1 MTRPLVGTVKKLEFV
16 KFAEEK
22 DGMTVF
28 WHSSAHI
35 LGEAIEHL
43 YGGYLTIGPPVSS
56 GFYYD
61 CYLGDGSVSEE
72 DYKVLEKEVSSQCH
86 APLSASPL

>member
-1 MTRPLVGTVKKLEFV
+1 MTRPLVGPVRRLEFV
-16 KFAEEK
+16 KFAE
-22 DGMTVF
+22 DADAQTVF

-43 YGGYLTIGPPVSS
+43 FGGYLTIGPPLAS

-61 CYLGDGSVSEE
+61 CYMGEGVVNE
-72 DYKVLEKEVSSQCH
+72 DDYGKLEKEVSSKICKKKQKFER
-86 APLSASPL
+86 